1 MNQPAQGLERIWR
14 TLSFLVVAGIVLW
27 FLGILSDVLIP
38 FVGGFLLAYLLNPLV
53 LLVQRGIKKRAVAVT
68 LTLALVAGALGL
80 AGWLVLPAVTREV
93 AHSAQLL
100 TRVAQ
105 DSELSRRAKEK
116 LPEDL
121 WKATQELAR
130 SEKVTAVV
138 ASGDNLKALW
148 AAVQQMLPGAW
159 SVIQGAGSF
168 LMLLFGATLVGA
180 YLFFILLDFDDIK
193 GSFRSLIPP
202 QARPVALSFLDEFE
216 KVMSR
221 HFRAQFVVCLMAGVL
236 YALGLMLAGVPL
248 GIVIGI
254 GTGLLGMVPYLQAV
268 GFLPAALFATVHAL
282 EVGSGVTSA
291 LGWVLAVFVVV
302 QLIQDWVLSPKMV
315 GEASGLNPAA
325 MILSVSIWGKLLG
338 FFGLVVAIPATCL
351 FLTFYR
357 RWQDKVENAAQ
368 G

>member
-1 MNQPAQGLERIWR
+1 MTSSAQSLERIWR

-38 FVGGFLLAYLLNPLV
+38 FVGGFLLAYLINPVV
-53 LLVQRGIKKRAVAVT
+53 LWVQRGVKKRAAAVT
-68 LTLALVAGALGL
+68 LTLALVVGALGL
-80 AGWLVLPAVTREV
+80 ALWLVMPAVTREV

-116 LPEDL
+116 LPEDI
-121 WKATQELAR
+121 WKAAQELAR
-130 SEKVTAVV
+130 SEKVSSIL

-148 AAVQQMLPGAW
+148 AGVQKVLPGAW
-159 SVIQGAGSF
+159 SVIRGAGSF
-168 LMLLFGATLVGA
+168 LMLLFGVTLVGA

-193 GSFRSLIPP
+193 TSFRSLIPP

-216 KVMSR
+216 MVMSR
-221 HFRAQFVVCLMAGVL
+221 HFRAQFVVCLLSGVL
-236 YALGLMLAGVPL
+236 YALGLMLVGVPL
-248 GIVIGI
+248 GIVIGLA
-254 GTGLLGMVPYLQAV
+254 TGLLGMVPYLQAV
-268 GFLPAALFATVHAL
+268 GFFPAALFATVHAL
-282 EVGSGVTSA
+282 EDGNSVMSA
-291 LGWVLAVFVVV
+291 LALVLAVFVVV
-302 QLIQDWVLSPKMV
+302 QFIQDWVLSPKLV

-325 MILSVSIWGKLLG
+325 MILSLSIWGKLLG
-338 FFGLVVAIPATCL
+338 FFGMVVAIPATCL

-357 RWQDKVENAAQ
+357 RWQARVENSTQ